1 MNTRKKIITLI
12 ISLTSVFIVLAL
24 VMPVFAE
31 DSETQEASEII
42 GSERMQTVLEM
53 SKENGDKPLKLV
65 RADELTDEI
74 IQDSMDCSLFA
85 YYDDGRVVGLEI
97 PKSVAQAMGPEK
109 VEGIIDDAPDGSV
122 VRIYDYHEDEDIEAS
137 EDIEESSGAP
147 WPSEDSRRTL
157 YP

>member
-1 MNTRKKIITLI
+1 
-12 ISLTSVFIVLAL
+12 
-24 VMPVFAE
+24 MPVFAE

-97 PKSVAQAMGPEK
+97 PKSVAQAMFLRK
-109 VEGIIDDAPDGSV
+109 WKGSLMT
-122 VRIYDYHEDEDIEAS
+122 
-137 EDIEESSGAP
+137 
-147 WPSEDSRRTL
+147 RRMAA
-157 YP
+157 